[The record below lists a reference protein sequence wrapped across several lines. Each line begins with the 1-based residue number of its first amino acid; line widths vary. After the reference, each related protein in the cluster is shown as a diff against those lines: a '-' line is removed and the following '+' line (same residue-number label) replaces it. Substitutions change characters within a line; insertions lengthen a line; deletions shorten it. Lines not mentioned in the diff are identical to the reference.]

1 MDYITGFLM
10 ATVPLSQIN
19 INTAVPVSALNPF
32 NEWCT
37 PSDSA
42 SDLFP
47 QCIFDGKATLAVC
60 RADMFATALLFISS
74 WNRKYNVASPWHRP
88 VWLKGDAYPA
98 ASPFLQELQN
108 CKLKIDLNTGCIN
121 SSCRNYFSQDNAYNF
136 SIVKTFAVA
145 KNNFQDFP
153 LHIEDSPNVKDV
165 LFRWAIVNEAMPPW
179 DGDKTSFSRL
189 EKTLTV
195 TEHNPQLIILD
206 SFLWNGSMVELKN
219 MLMRLKKRNC
229 SVVVLASKL
238 PPSNFALNSIWDNVV
253 KITPR
258 RVNRFSRYNMT
269 INLQRS
275 NGKKSSIRS
284 HIYSVDG
291 GNSWLQT
298 QDGCDFLKPTVM
310 AWMREGKTALQ
321 IVSLINNNPNFL
333 YQLKRPMSASNLARL
348 KREWGLRSYK
358 PERKPRKPKT
368 KKNQS
373 PNSSSVE

>member
-1 MDYITGFLM
+1 M
-10 ATVPLSQIN
+10 AIANPNAIN
-19 INTAVPVSALNPF
+19 VNVAVPVSELNPF

-37 PSDSA
+37 SSLSA
-42 SDLFP
+42 NDFFP
-47 QCIFDGKATLAVC
+47 QCLFCGKATLAVC
-60 RADMFATALLFISS
+60 RADVFATAILFISS
-74 WNRKYNVASPWHRP
+74 WNKQYSNVASPWHRP

-98 ASPFLQELQN
+98 ASSFLQELQN
-108 CKLKIDLNTGCIN
+108 CRIQVDHKTDSNYSVN
-121 SSCRNYFSQDNAYNF
+121 DSCFLQNGAYNF
-136 SIVKTFAVA
+136 DIGTIHAVA
-145 KNNFQDFP
+145 KNDFQDFP
-153 LHIEDSPNVKDV
+153 LHIENSPYSEKV
-165 LFRWAIVNEAMPPW
+165 LFRWAVVNEAMPPW
-179 DGDKTSFSRL
+179 DADKIYLSRL

-219 MLMRLKKRNC
+219 MLMRFKKRNC

-238 PPSNFALNSIWDNVV
+238 PPSNFVLNGVWDNVI

-258 RVNRFSRYNMT
+258 RAKRCSRYNLT
-269 INLQRS
+269 LHLQRS

-321 IVSLINNNPNFL
+321 IVGLINNNPNFR

-348 KREWGLRSYK
+348 KREWGLRSYR
-358 PERKPRKPKT
+358 PERKPRKPKI

-373 PNSSSVE
+373 TNSSSVE